1 MANLVSIKTCKNDDQ
16 SGLKPMTQWRPIDGV
31 ISNWCQP
38 SYDGIGKMCSVWL
51 HKWALSAV
59 FIDHSLSLQSE
70 TFTSQFTP
78 DTVTLSRSVT
88 RVTWQCHN
96 VSSVSNLQYLLSN
109 NPESLEM
116 SLLWMDFINPCYHPI
131 PVKCYCAVLVC
142 ANELLIVVQVDI
154 SS

>member
-38 SYDGIGKMCSVWL
+38 GYDRIGKMCSVWL

-59 FIDHSLSLQSE
+59 WRLITLSLSNQG

-78 DTVTLSRSVT
+78 DSVTLSRSVT
-88 RVTWQCHN
+88 RVTWHCHT
-96 VSSVSNLQYLLSN
+96 VSHVSNLQYLLSN
-109 NPESLEM
+109 NPEFEDVLSPSL
-116 SLLWMDFINPCYHPI
+116 WIDFINLWYHLI
-131 PVKCYCAVLVC
+131 PLSSA
-142 ANELLIVVQVDI
+142 IVQFLSV
-154 SS
+154 